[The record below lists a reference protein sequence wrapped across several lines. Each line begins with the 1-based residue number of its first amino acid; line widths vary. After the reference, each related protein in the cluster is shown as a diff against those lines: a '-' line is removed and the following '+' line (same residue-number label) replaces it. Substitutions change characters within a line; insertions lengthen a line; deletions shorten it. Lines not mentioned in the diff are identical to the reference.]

1 MITSHAARHV
11 GQNSAYRST
20 YVTAAPDRTA
30 QKTVTSI
37 TDILVINFIEMV
49 ERPLPFSLI
58 LPVENFLV
66 GLGKE
71 RQNLEVNSFHAKNIG
86 DKRPDFAFPLPSHRE
101 V

>member
-1 MITSHAARHV
+1 
-11 GQNSAYRST
+11 
-20 YVTAAPDRTA
+20 
-30 QKTVTSI
+30 
-37 TDILVINFIEMV
+37 LVINFIEMV

-86 DKRPDFAFPLPSHRE
+86 DKRPDFAFPLPSQVLNEKRTLGQLAQPSLPE
-101 V
+101 GIR